1 VKATG
6 ATVGALLVGALA
18 VLCCAAPAII
28 AGISVTAL
36 AAWFS
41 YSGYVLIAVGLIAV
55 AVGGVLLLRHRGIN
69 AQACCE
75 PEKKASNHE

>member
-1 VKATG
+1 MKDAGFTL
-6 ATVGALLVGALA
+6 GALFVGVLA

-28 AGISVTAL
+28 AGVTML
-36 AAWFS
+36 AAWLS
-41 YSGYVLIAVGLIAV
+41 YSGYVLIAAALIAA
-55 AVGGVLLLRHRGIN
+55 AVGGVLLFRHHGID